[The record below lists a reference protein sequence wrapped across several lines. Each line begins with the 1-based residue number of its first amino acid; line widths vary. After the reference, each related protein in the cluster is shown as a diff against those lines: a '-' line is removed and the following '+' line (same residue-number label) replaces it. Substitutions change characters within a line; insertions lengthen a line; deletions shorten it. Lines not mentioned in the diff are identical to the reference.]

1 MLNKVNKKKIKKKN
15 RLPSPRTVES
25 DTHLSGTY
33 FVTHGEHK
41 TPLAEAQL
49 VYVKNY
55 IHPL

>member
-1 MLNKVNKKKIKKKN
+1 MVNKVNKKNLKK
-15 RLPSPRTVES
+15 RLPSPRTVQS

-33 FVTHGEHK
+33 FLTHSEHK